1 MRWKRPGSSIF
12 TEDLSVSISYIKT
25 SYIKT
30 HVLPQFLTVSK
41 TCVSFFILRNF
52 KL

>member
-12 TEDLSVSISYIKT
+12 TEDLAVSI

-41 TCVSFFILRNF
+41 TCVFFFILRNF